1 MYNSTILTSTS
12 KAIVDLISDKLFPS
26 VDILLVDKEPI
37 PSFTLKLL
45 ALLFELQPNLM
56 KTFKKLGK
64 LPLLLDLFDTS
75 STRLTQHTLKII
87 QSYCASGELTSQQ
100 LVQLLPKTKKILA
113 HYIDTSQE
121 LFIEFPL
128 DILLTIINVLYFEKK
143 ENLNQ
148 NSHEI

>member
-1 MYNSTILTSTS
+1 
-12 KAIVDLISDKLFPS
+12 
-26 VDILLVDKEPI
+26 
-37 PSFTLKLL
+37 
-45 ALLFELQPNLM
+45 M

-128 DILLTIINVLYFEKK
+128 DILLTIINVLYF
-143 ENLNQ
+143 
-148 NSHEI
+148 